1 MGQVPIF
8 YNHKNT
14 GRPEGFYESVF
25 ITKYLDSPNQPL
37 FPFGYGLSYTTFEY
51 SEIQMEDKQL
61 TRDGKLNVSV
71 KVKNTGKYKGTETV
85 QLYIRDLVASV
96 TRPVK
101 ELKSF
106 RKVELKPGEEKKV
119 EFVITEKDLRFWN
132 DKKQFISEP
141 GKFHLFIGTDSE
153 NVKKPSL
160 CFYS

>member
-1 MGQVPIF
+1 
-8 YNHKNT
+8 
-14 GRPEGFYESVF
+14 
-25 ITKYLDSPNQPL
+25 
-37 FPFGYGLSYTTFEY
+37 
-51 SEIQMEDKQL
+51 MEDKQL

-106 RKVELKPGEEKKV
+106 RKVEL
-119 EFVITEKDLRFWN
+119 VITEKDLRFWN

-153 NVKKPSL
+153 NVKKAEFVL
-160 CFYS
+160 L